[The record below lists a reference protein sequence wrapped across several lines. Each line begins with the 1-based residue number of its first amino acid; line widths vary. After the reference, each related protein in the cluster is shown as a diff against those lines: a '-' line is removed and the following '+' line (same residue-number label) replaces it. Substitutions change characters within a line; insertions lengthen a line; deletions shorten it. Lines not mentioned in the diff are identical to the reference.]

1 MIEFYSGT
9 PGSGKS
15 LHVAEKLYYW
25 VRAGLPAVGNF
36 DINLDRIKTRH
47 KKEYVFKRND
57 ELTPEFLIAYA
68 NEQIKK
74 KGKVKEDSILLVID
88 ECQLMFN
95 ARDWTKQGR
104 GEWLH
109 FFTLHRHLGYKIILV
124 AQFDRM
130 IDRQVRSLI
139 EYEYIHRKVSNFGIK
154 GKIVS
159 ALALNFSRHTS
170 DITACMT
177 LTHCS
182 NSRRLTEEGDSRGPA
197 EGGRRMAGRW
207 KRGPP
212 RACNTWS
219 ENT

>member
-74 KGKVKEDSILLVID
+74 KGKVMMRITILGFACPI
-88 ECQLMFN
+88 
-95 ARDWTKQGR
+95 A
-104 GEWLH
+104 
-109 FFTLHRHLGYKIILV
+109 
-124 AQFDRM
+124 
-130 IDRQVRSLI
+130 
-139 EYEYIHRKVSNFGIK
+139 FGIYSANTMTK
-154 GKIVS
+154 AVEIMVCTNTTPISLWSKAVS
-159 ALALNFSRHTS
+159 GSSSAFAT
-170 DITACMT
+170 
-177 LTHCS
+177 
-182 NSRRLTEEGDSRGPA
+182 
-197 EGGRRMAGRW
+197 
-207 KRGPP
+207 KRP
-212 RACNTWS
+212 
-219 ENT
+219 